1 LSGRDVGDWCKL
13 PQVLRGITVQ
23 CPVSLH
29 CDLDL
34 DLNHGSYGTTNTI
47 AIRPAIL
54 HYRQTKNGQ
63 HTNRRDRKLKHSC
76 NKHTK
81 ISGVVLIFLLT
92 FLSFLFCQRFIIFG
106 RKRSVKIMTKC
117 AKHFFSYNFFKLL
130 LPVFIFA
137 RTFFI
142 YEMIEHASVTL
153 ACYYTEIY

>member
-23 CPVSLH
+23 CPVSLQ

-76 NKHTK
+76 NTHTK

-92 FLSFLFCQRFIIFG
+92 FFIVLILSTFYNFWSKTF
-106 RKRSVKIMTKC
+106 SENSMTKC
-117 AKHFFSYNFFKLL
+117 AKHFFSYNFFKL
-130 LPVFIFA
+130 
-137 RTFFI
+137 FFTCF
-142 YEMIEHASVTL
+142 HF
-153 ACYYTEIY
+153 C